1 MAQTIIVDIST
12 RGANPVAYTHQGDT
26 GRTFFA
32 EIYENGEAFAVAGYT
47 IKVGAILPADRGYT
61 VIAGNDMVTAT
72 KTNDN
77 TTNKIYFTL
86 SNKYSLKAGNGIL
99 TLIFTSNTG
108 TPSTIRPINIDLR
121 IQKSADADDTIA
133 GASDFPEGLEA
144 IAEEVFQEYL
154 STYLPPV
161 APSASAAA
169 NKAADAKLTGEALD
183 DLKSDLLELQNGGYV
198 ADAQRIGEVIDDWL
212 DDHPEATTT
221 VQDGAITPAKL
232 SQSAVDFVNEKN
244 IIHGFTIAPL
254 YVGDFIERGA
264 VQPSCAALVNGK
276 VYVVSG
282 YRQNV
287 ENKGLLRV
295 FDIATNTLESSKEIV
310 CGHANSIAYNAKT
323 NEFFIAPV
331 FDWSSGTEQFTTD
344 LFKYDATFTNLTV
357 LTLPIIANAVTYD
370 AATES
375 LYFLDYQKHIYK
387 YNGASFDLYASLD
400 FSEVADVS
408 SYIQDFA
415 MYDNKW
421 IMSTTDGLAVC
432 GNLNA
437 ADKKPSNS
445 FYVAKTDVQNRFK
458 LGELEGWEFDEN
470 GHLIA
475 VNYVIINNEICNAFI
490 LEIPLGFTPPYDIK
504 TYVDSVY
511 TRTYHL
517 NDTTLAEFHL
527 ETYHIRSVNQLAA
540 MVLKPDAVIIETTDF
555 DDGTVIIDG
564 GLELR
569 LGASAKYTVNYLD
582 VRRGTVHLGANGGT
596 MKFKDSTF
604 CVLVERGG
612 ALCIGGGASLN
623 VDAPN
628 LSQNGSF
635 VYMVG
640 YAPLIV
646 IHIAPTSIQ
655 SRTLNLGN
663 VNGVRV
669 PAELGCYYGTTK
681 IEPNDAYQKGDTFSL
696 TTHIPVFGYMTS
708 GATLMRIA
716 VPVPKSLRNITTI
729 SVTACTGAARGVAG
743 YINGSSDSYDWLS
756 NCTVLASKSNDRLI
770 YLLIQSTTAFSN
782 ATNNTLFSLSCGPLT
797 FSLN

>member
-1 MAQTIIVDIST
+1 MAINTQTIRIDL
-12 RGANPVAYTHQGDT
+12 NT
-26 GRTFFA
+26 GRT
-32 EIYENGEAFAVAGYT
+32 IPVAFAHQNDTNRQLTFQLYNNGVAFTPSSTTVKFAYKSPVVNGRYSVIT
-47 IKVGAILPADRGYT
+47 GSQMASGTVSGNTVTVTLPAQYT
-61 VIAGNDMVTAT
+61 QVSGVGLLTM
-72 KTNDN
+72 
-77 TTNKIYFTL
+77 
-86 SNKYSLKAGNGIL
+86 IL
-99 TLIFTSNTG
+99 TTSGNTL
-108 TPSTIRPINIDLR
+108 RPVNIKFVC
-121 IQKSADADDTIA
+121 QGSADGDDTVL
-133 GASDFPEGLEA
+133 GASDWPEGLYDYMDNWLEENEPTE
-144 IAEEVFQEYL
+144 IA
-154 STYLPPV
+154 
-161 APSASAAA
+161 
-169 NKAADAKLTGEALD
+169 N
-183 DLKSDLLELQNGGYV
+183 LKSDLLELQNGGYV

-254 YVGDFIERGA
+254 YVGDFIERGG
-264 VQPSCAALVNGK
+264 VQSSCAALVNGK

-475 VNYVIINNEICNAFI
+475 VNYVIINTEICNAFI

-782 ATNNTLFSLSCGPLT
+782 ATNNTPFSLSCGPLT